1 MLPVPYFCYLFHI
14 YVTRV
19 CIPRLEAF
27 MKAWSFPTDSK
38 FVLSLYARL
47 TGKCTCILQNWFH
60 KLLVGRLQVLKQLEA
75 SEIS

>member
-27 MKAWSFPTDSK
+27 MKAWNFPTDSK
-38 FVLSLYARL
+38 FVLSLVRKVYRKVYMY
-47 TGKCTCILQNWFH
+47 TT
-60 KLLVGRLQVLKQLEA
+60 KLVSQTP
-75 SEIS
+75 SW